1 MVFLANFQGELA
13 ALGVAFLWALTSI
26 VYSKLGKKIPPL
38 LMNLSKGGIAIALI
52 IFTIILSG
60 QQLLPS
66 INLIP
71 FMLLVLSGA
80 VGIGIGDTAYFSAL
94 NRLGARRTLL
104 LKTLGPPFAAITST
118 IFLKEQLS
126 YTAWVGILLTVL
138 GVAWVISE
146 RATNVTG
153 TNKQLIPGVGFALL
167 SAFTDALGAVFS
179 RAALT
184 DTSVTPLWSAMVRLI
199 GGALILLLWLM
210 LERKPVG
217 VPVKELRSGK
227 LLCIIALCAF
237 LSTYLGFWLQQISL
251 KFTTA
256 GVAKSLGATSPI
268 FVIPI
273 TFFLGDAVTIR
284 AILGVFVAVAG
295 VGLLFIYR

>member
-1 MVFLANFQGELA
+1 MFFLTNFQGELA

-52 IFTIILSG
+52 IFTILLSG

-66 INLIP
+66 INVIP
-71 FMLLVLSGA
+71 FILLVLSGA

-104 LKTLGPPFAAITST
+104 LKTLGPPFAAIVSVV
-118 IFLKEQLS
+118 FLKEQLS
-126 YTAWVGILLTVL
+126 YTAWIGILLTVL
-138 GVAWVISE
+138 GIAWVISE
-146 RATNVTG
+146 RATSATS
-153 TNKQLIPGVGFALL
+153 TNKQLYPGIGFALL

-184 DTSVTPLWSAMVRLI
+184 DTNVTPLWSAMVRLI
-199 GGALILLLWLM
+199 GGALILLFWLM

-217 VPVKELRSGK
+217 IPVKELRSGK
-227 LLCIIALCAF
+227 LLGIIALCAF

-256 GVAKSLGATSPI
+256 GVAKSLGATSPL

-273 TFFLGDAVTIR
+273 TFFLGDVVSTR
-284 AILGVFVAVAG
+284 AILGVLVAVAG

>member
-52 IFTIILSG
+52 IFTILLSG

-153 TNKQLIPGVGFALL
+153 INKQLIPGVGFALL

-227 LLCIIALCAF
+227 LLGIIALCAF

-273 TFFLGDAVTIR
+273 TFFLGDVVTIR

-295 VGLLFIYR
+295 VGLLLIYR

>member
-52 IFTIILSG
+52 IFTILLSG

-104 LKTLGPPFAAITST
+104 LKTLGPPLAAITST

-199 GGALILLLWLM
+199 GGALILLLWLV

-227 LLCIIALCAF
+227 LLGIITLCAF

-273 TFFLGDAVTIR
+273 TFFLGDVVTIR

>member
-1 MVFLANFQGELA
+1 MLFLANFQGELA

-38 LMNLSKGGIAIALI
+38 LMNLSKGGIAIVLI
-52 IFTIILSG
+52 IFTILLSG

-66 INLIP
+66 INVIP
-71 FMLLVLSGA
+71 FILLVLSGA

-104 LKTLGPPFAAITST
+104 LKTLGPPFAAIASAV
-118 IFLKEQLS
+118 FLKEQLS

-146 RATNVTG
+146 RATSVTG
-153 TNKQLIPGVGFALL
+153 TNKQLIPGIGFALL

-179 RAALT
+179 RAALI
-184 DTSVTPLWSAMVRLI
+184 DTSITPLWSAMVRLV

-217 VPVKELRSGK
+217 VPVKELRSRK
-227 LLCIIALCAF
+227 LLGIIALCAF

-256 GVAKSLGATSPI
+256 GVAKSLGATSPL

-273 TFFLGDAVTIR
+273 TFFLGDVVTIR
-284 AILGVFVAVAG
+284 AIVGVFVAVAG

>member
-1 MVFLANFQGELA
+1 MFFLATFQGELA

-52 IFTIILSG
+52 IFTILLSG

-146 RATNVTG
+146 RATSVTG

-227 LLCIIALCAF
+227 LLVIIALCAF

-273 TFFLGDAVTIR
+273 TFFLGDVVTIR